1 MLFTAIPVFV
11 ARLGFHF
18 LPSAEWVA
26 QSHWGATVLGW
37 AMLAVGIPLML
48 VGAKRQNPD
57 GLGFKWMLI
66 TPFGAL
72 LLYWIGYVSVTVGVP
87 LATHIASGKPVQL
100 TYVIENLDR
109 RSDGKCRR
117 PIELKG
123 LPLGFDKLCGFP
135 QSVRDRLRK
144 GESVT
149 VTGQGTRLGLFPEE
163 IVLAQ

>member
-1 MLFTAIPVFV
+1 
-11 ARLGFHF
+11 
-18 LPSAEWVA
+18 
-26 QSHWGATVLGW
+26 
-37 AMLAVGIPLML
+37 
-48 VGAKRQNPD
+48 
-57 GLGFKWMLI
+57 
-66 TPFGAL
+66 
-72 LLYWIGYVSVTVGVP
+72 
-87 LATHIASGKPVQL
+87 
-100 TYVIENLDR
+100 LDR